1 MVKKKNYYQKQM
13 KGMLSTSINTL
24 VGTSLLSATA
34 GMARGLPAGTAKTM
48 ANTAV
53 GLQGVALMG
62 PSLKYA
68 NDSLGIN
75 KRPRRKVR
83 RY

>member
-1 MVKKKNYYQKQM
+1 MAKKKNYYQTQT
-13 KGMLSTSINTL
+13 GRMLATS
-24 VGTSLLSATA
+24 VGTMVGVGLLSATA
-34 GMARGLPAGTAKTM
+34 GMAGGLPAGTAKTM

-68 NDSLGIN
+68 NDSLGVN
-75 KRPRRKVR
+75 RRPRRKIR